1 MPMTRWTGLW
11 LHKATLTHTLEEQK
25 KTNKRE
31 NRECQIR
38 PLAMAIFQA
47 VLVVIPNRSM
57 QDPVSALIPSAP
69 YYVLDMSMYTSLGY
83 LQQTST
89 HERESENDA
98 RKEQGCLVKGGLAQ
112 RSGALL
118 GGAASSDGS

>member
-1 MPMTRWTGLW
+1 MSRWTGLL
-11 LHKATLTHTLEEQK
+11 LHKATPTHTLEEQK

-31 NRECQIR
+31 HRECQIR
-38 PLAMAIFQA
+38 PLATAIFQA
-47 VLVVIPNRSM
+47 VLVVIPNLSM

-69 YYVLDMSMYTSLGY
+69 YYVLDTPMYTSLGY

-89 HERESENDA
+89 HERESDNDA
-98 RKEQGCLVKGGLAQ
+98 RKEEGSLVKGGLAQ

-118 GGAASSDGS
+118 RGAGSSDGP